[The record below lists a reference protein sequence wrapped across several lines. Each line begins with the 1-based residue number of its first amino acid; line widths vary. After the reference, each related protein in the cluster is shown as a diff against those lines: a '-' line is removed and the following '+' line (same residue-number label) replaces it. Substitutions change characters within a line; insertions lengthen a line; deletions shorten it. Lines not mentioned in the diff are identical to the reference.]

1 MIKNIVFDLGG
12 VIMDLDT
19 DRAVSRFVEIG
30 VKNAPELVNAYQQK
44 GVFLELEEG
53 LADRETFCK
62 KLSEYT
68 GKEISDEEAL
78 NAWRGFITDI
88 PQYKLDYIL
97 DLRSKY
103 KLYLL
108 SNTNPFILEWAR
120 TSSFTE
126 AGRPITAYFDKIYAS
141 YEVGITKPNKEIFEF
156 MLKDSGMIPSET
168 LFIDDG
174 IRNVEMAS
182 SMGIVTYCPE
192 NKEDWRAAVDSI
204 LV

>member
-62 KLSEYT
+62 KLSEYA

-126 AGRPITAYFDKIYAS
+126 AGLPITAYFDKIYAS

-182 SMGIVTYCPE
+182 SMGIATYCPE
-192 NKEDWRAAVDSI
+192 NKEDWRAAVDSF

>member
-62 KLSEYT
+62 KLSEYA

-78 NAWRGFITDI
+78 NAWRG
-88 PQYKLDYIL
+88 
-97 DLRSKY
+97 
-103 KLYLL
+103 
-108 SNTNPFILEWAR
+108 
-120 TSSFTE
+120 
-126 AGRPITAYFDKIYAS
+126 
-141 YEVGITKPNKEIFEF
+141 
-156 MLKDSGMIPSET
+156 
-168 LFIDDG
+168 
-174 IRNVEMAS
+174 
-182 SMGIVTYCPE
+182 
-192 NKEDWRAAVDSI
+192 
-204 LV
+204 

>member
-12 VIMDLDT
+12 VIMHLDT
-19 DRAVSRFVEIG
+19 DRAVKRFIEIG
-30 VKNAPELVNAYQQK
+30 VSDATEFVNAYQQK

-62 KLSEYT
+62 KLCEHT
-68 GKEISDEEAL
+68 GKEITEEMAFY
-78 NAWRGFITDI
+78 AWKGFIVDI

-97 DLRSKY
+97 NLRNNY

-120 TSSFTE
+120 TPAFTE
-126 AGRPITAYFDKIYAS
+126 AGRPITAYFDKLYAS
-141 YEVGITKPNKEIFEF
+141 YEIGITKPNREIFEY
-156 MLKDSGMIPSET
+156 MLKDGEMIPSET

-174 IRNVEMAS
+174 VRNVEVADQ
-182 SMGIVTYCPE
+182 MGLKTYCPK
-192 NKEDWRAAVDSI
+192 NKEDWRISLDAI
-204 LV
+204 LA

>member
-44 GVFLELEEG
+44 GVFL
-53 LADRETFCK
+53 ADRETFCK
-62 KLSEYT
+62 KLSEYA

-141 YEVGITKPNKEIFEF
+141 
-156 MLKDSGMIPSET
+156 
-168 LFIDDG
+168 
-174 IRNVEMAS
+174 
-182 SMGIVTYCPE
+182 
-192 NKEDWRAAVDSI
+192 
-204 LV
+204 